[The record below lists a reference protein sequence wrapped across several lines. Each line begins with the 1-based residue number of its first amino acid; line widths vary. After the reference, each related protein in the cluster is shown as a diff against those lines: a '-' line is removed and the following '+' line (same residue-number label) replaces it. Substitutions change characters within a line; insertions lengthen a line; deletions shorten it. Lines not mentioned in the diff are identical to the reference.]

1 MTSTAATPPPC
12 ISCCTARYDAVITV
26 AQPQPQRRRLF
37 VTAQQGSR
45 GPSHAACHVAAYCRL
60 FAPGAAAEGLGDMAS
75 IGRVVTDM
83 QYR

>member
-1 MTSTAATPPPC
+1 MMQLLQSHSRSLSTP
-12 ISCCTARYDAVITV
+12 
-26 AQPQPQRRRLF
+26 RRRMF
-37 VTAQQGSR
+37 VTAQQGSL

-60 FAPGAAAEGLGDMAS
+60 FAPGAAAEGLGYMAS